1 MNNSNINYL
10 GFKDNGIVQIISN
23 IHSWKYIEEVNE
35 NDDAT
40 QEISANIKKNEILV
54 DYNKYMGGVDLL
66 DQMTKYYAM
75 DKKSR
80 K

>member
-1 MNNSNINYL
+1 VEIYL
-10 GFKDNGIVQIISN
+10 RSKR
-23 IHSWKYIEEVNE
+23 KYRC
-35 NDDAT
+35 T
-40 QEISANIKKNEILV
+40 QEITANIKKNEILV